1 MPIKILSI
9 RLYPNIDFK
18 IKIKIIKKIN
28 NLIFFCFENGDKNS
42 KNIDRQ
48 AKGIRKINK
57 GLLILDIKKD
67 SNVFRKDII
76 ISLSLTFII
85 TLCTGSP
92 KIAPITKCILDNIN
106 ENKITEKTCRYIFK
120 FLFLFFRRN
129 DKGIKNKKPKK

>member
-67 SNVFRKDII
+67 LNVFRKDII

-92 KIAPITKCILDNIN
+92 KITPITKCNS
-106 ENKITEKTCRYIFK
+106 
-120 FLFLFFRRN
+120 
-129 DKGIKNKKPKK
+129 